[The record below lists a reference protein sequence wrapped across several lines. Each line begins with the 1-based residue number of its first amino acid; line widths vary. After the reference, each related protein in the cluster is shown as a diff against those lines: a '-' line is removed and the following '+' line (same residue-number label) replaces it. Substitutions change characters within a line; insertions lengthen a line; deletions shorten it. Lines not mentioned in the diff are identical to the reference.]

1 MDWTAD
7 VSLNVR
13 VDCLDAD
20 WCRFEGYARLR
31 ARRRQA
37 VDEQPQARCRLSRR
51 CGTGRLSHLAVKH
64 ALLFVMTGSGF
75 TCPQPVT
82 QATLCRFFVTHT
94 LLILSGGAV
103 LREQR

>member
-82 QATLCRFFVTHT
+82 QATLCSSLSHT
-94 LLILSGGAV
+94 LLILSGGEV
-103 LREQR
+103 LREQH